1 MESTKNIYQRVLAI
15 MSELNYIQK
24 GSQKV
29 NGMYR
34 FVSHDQVTAAIH
46 PLLVQHGVVVVP
58 TVVEHT
64 IEGQR
69 STVKI
74 KVEFVNVDEPIDR
87 FEIVS
92 YGQGIDSG
100 DKGIGKAY
108 SYAYK
113 YALLK
118 TFALETGDDPDNDA
132 KTVHRPEVKT
142 KLEDKAP
149 VEDKKKSLE
158 ELKKFVSKNCESMTD
173 QEKDLAQSYMI
184 KYADYYKKTLSQSM
198 TDYADSEK
206 FMKDF
211 LKWKKKTEKDSIA
224 EAA

>member
-46 PLLVQHGVVVVP
+46 PLLVQHGVVVIP

-74 KVEFVNVDEPIDR
+74 KVEFVNVDEPVDR

-132 KTVHRPEVKT
+132 KAVHRPEVKT
-142 KLEDKAP
+142 KIEEKP
-149 VEDKKKSLE
+149 SVEDKKKSLE
-158 ELKKFVSKNCESMTD
+158 DLKKFVSKNCASMTA
-173 QEKDLAQSYMI
+173 QEQDLAQSYLL
-184 KYADYYKKTLSQSM
+184 KYADHYKKTLSQSM
-198 TDYADSEK
+198 SDYADSEK

-211 LKWKKKTEKDSIA
+211 LKWKKKTEKELVA
-224 EAA
+224 QAA